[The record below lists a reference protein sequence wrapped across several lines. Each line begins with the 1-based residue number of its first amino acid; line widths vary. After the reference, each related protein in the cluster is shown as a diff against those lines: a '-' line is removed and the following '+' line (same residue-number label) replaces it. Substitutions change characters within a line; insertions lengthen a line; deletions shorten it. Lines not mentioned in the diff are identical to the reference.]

1 MPMLRLRRVYF
12 VNYPGDF
19 ARLSV
24 EQLKDLIAEVGPLPG
39 VMRELQIRGLM
50 ERIEGLTRDLAILLV
65 NPIAEGAAVEDQAK
79 LLRALFIR
87 NRLTDVELQE
97 ISMSCHDEAQ
107 RLWRRATRLYAVD
120 PSRTAVDDA
129 LTEVLLGAYQRQ
141 QEAEAAGGD
150 YADDEAM
157 KDAAA
162 ATAEYEERLRM
173 QEFFRDHLGI
183 ESAADLRMWIEA
195 MGIIHKRYRK
205 DWAKADRRMYR
216 ALAGKAAKLF
226 QEARAM
232 NCTPRKLAE
241 WQDLRRQ
248 GGMSEGTIYKRP
260 DGVEVWGDMSPVLRG
275 PDGTPRHGMAGFLGR
290 TVAEGSVPPD
300 VELQNM
306 AKTAWPDEEFPEGWS
321 PAM

>member
-1 MPMLRLRRVYF
+1 M
-12 VNYPGDF
+12 NYPGDF
-19 ARLSV
+19 AQLSI

-50 ERIEGLTRDLAILLV
+50 ERIEGLTRGLAILLV
-65 NPIAEGAAVEDQAK
+65 NPIAEGAAIEEQAK
-79 LLRALFIR
+79 LLRALFVR
-87 NRLTDVELQE
+87 NRLTDVELAE
-97 ISMSCHDEAQ
+97 IGMSCHDEAR
-107 RLWRRATRLYAVD
+107 RLWRRAITLYTAD
-120 PSRTAVDDA
+120 PSRTAVNDA
-129 LTEVLLGAYQRQ
+129 LAEVLLGAYQRQ
-141 QEAEAAGGD
+141 QEAEAAGGG
-150 YADDEAM
+150 YADDQAM

-173 QEFFRDHLGI
+173 REFFRDHLGI

-195 MGIIHKRYRK
+195 MGIIHKRYRN
-205 DWAKADRRMYR
+205 DWDKADRQMYR
-216 ALAGKAAKLF
+216 GLVGKASKLF

-232 NCTPRKLAE
+232 NCTPRRLAD
-241 WQDLRRQ
+241 WQDIQRK
-248 GGMSEGTIYKRP
+248 GGMDENTIYKRP

-275 PDGTPRHGMAGFLGR
+275 ADGAPRRGMAGFLGR
-290 TVAEGSVPPD
+290 TVAEGSVPTD